1 MNNTH
6 GKHYPAE
13 IFGFPVENKSKEAE
27 NIRRNHQ
34 CPFNNNNKCSKQSRL
49 LTYPLGICSTWWPN
63 NSPVAICPKRLLQDK
78 TIFINVANHVFGGM
92 DNVLLFSEVKLK
104 RIGTFDF
111 VLVKHKPISNEI
123 EDFCVVE
130 FQTDS
135 TTGTGKLVKAIED
148 YMNGEDVTKKS
159 YAFGM
164 NTYNTIKLG
173 FVQMLNKGQVFE
185 VWDKKIIW
193 AVQGY
198 VYKNMVDRFGLRDM
212 KLNKGDANLF
222 FIYDIDYSSNPNNY
236 QLILEEI
243 KSSTIENLMKAFQT
257 ADLPK
262 IDDFIKVLHQKLQ
275 LNLGIKI

>member
-6 GKHYPAE
+6 RKHYPAE
-13 IFGFPVENKSKEAE
+13 IFGYPTENKSKEAGQ
-27 NIRRNHQ
+27 IRKSHL
-34 CPFNNNNKCSKQSRL
+34 CPFSNSNKCSKQSRL
-49 LTYPLGICSTWWPN
+49 LTYPMGICSTWWPN
-63 NSPVAICPKRLLQDK
+63 NSPIAICPKRLLQDK
-78 TIFINVANHVFGGM
+78 TIFVNVAKHVFGGL

-111 VLVKHKPISNEI
+111 VLVKHKPISDEI

-148 YMNGEDVTKKS
+148 YTQDKDITKNS

-164 NTYNTIKLG
+164 NTYNTIKLS
-173 FVQMLNKGQVFE
+173 FIQMLNKGQVFE
-185 VWDKKIIW
+185 VWNKKIIW
-193 AVQGY
+193 AVQRY
-198 VYKNMVDRFGLRDM
+198 VYKNMVDRFGLQGM
-212 KLNKGDANLF
+212 KLNKSDANLF
-222 FIYDIDYSSNPNNY
+222 FIYDIDCYSNPDNY
-236 QLILEEI
+236 QLTIEDI
-243 KSSTIENLMKAFQT
+243 KSSTIEDLMKAFRG

-262 IDDFIKVLHQKLQ
+262 IDDFIKVLHKKLR